1 NAFLEQSA
9 MAIVQSAIHVD
20 VRSTRGAWPPLFRF
34 ISRAR
39 SLIHT
44 PYRTITPAGKCL
56 SSPRCVVILV
66 ANVAGVRD
74 LQRIRFAGRY
84 EVKGMAADVYV
95 GDRLL
100 DLRHVA
106 GRALAVRTVRLV
118 MRVGFDRFGVRTIL
132 RFWAMARAAN
142 IVARC
147 TEERLVFRTV
157 DVVTR
162 EARYAARVHQALY
175 EVVTLHAV
183 LVRRAIWEMREG
195 LLAELVLLELPKIPK
210 VLIDV
215 VSDRPVV
222 VLALDRIGHRLTL

>member
-1 NAFLEQSA
+1 MLGPVFSCSPPRRCTCLRDNAASTRLVRGASAESPVVVFTTPSTMISRSFIRPKLATSADAMNDASSPSCNEPAAPSSSSNCPASATLASVESNGRYANAFLDQSA

-20 VRSTRGAWPPLFRF
+20 VSSTRGVWPPLFRF

-39 SLIHT
+39 SLVHT

-74 LQRIRFAGRY
+74 LQRICFAGRY

-106 GRALAVRTVRLV
+106 SRALAARTVRLV
-118 MRVGFDRFGVRTIL
+118 MRVGF
-132 RFWAMARAAN
+132 
-142 IVARC
+142 
-147 TEERLVFRTV
+147 
-157 DVVTR
+157 
-162 EARYAARVHQALY
+162 
-175 EVVTLHAV
+175 
-183 LVRRAIWEMREG
+183 
-195 LLAELVLLELPKIPK
+195 
-210 VLIDV
+210 
-215 VSDRPVV
+215 
-222 VLALDRIGHRLTL
+222 